1 MANAKVSIAYD
12 EVFAQVFNGY
22 TVEVSTEAEP
32 SRIITFDSNGKCN
45 STYDAA
51 FLTSTVKS
59 QSEMHRFRYI

>member
-32 SRIITFDSNGKCN
+32 SRLITLESNGNWN
-45 STYDAA
+45 S
-51 FLTSTVKS
+51 
-59 QSEMHRFRYI
+59 I